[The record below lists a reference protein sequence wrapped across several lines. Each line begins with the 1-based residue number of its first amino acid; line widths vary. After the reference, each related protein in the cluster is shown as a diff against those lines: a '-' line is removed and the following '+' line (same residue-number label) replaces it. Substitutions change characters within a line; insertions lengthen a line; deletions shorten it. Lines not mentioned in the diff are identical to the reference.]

1 MYNTTYNAILKS
13 SIKQTTAKINY
24 SFFFG
29 QDLKLHN
36 NNIISED
43 TRKVS
48 LNKFVGLCFYRARG
62 QVGKNSS
69 FSAYVNGNHLTPT
82 MFMTIEY
89 INNDVHIRL
98 YKTGKAAQLYREYA
112 SSLYSHQSLLSRA
125 L

>member
-24 SFFFG
+24 SFFG

-43 TRKVS
+43 TRKFS
-48 LNKFVGLCFYRARG
+48 LKKFVGLCFYGARG
-62 QVGKNSS
+62 QVGKNSF
-69 FSAYVNGNHLTPT
+69 FSAYLNGNHLTPT

-89 INNDVHIRL
+89 MNNDVHIRL

-112 SSLYSHQSLLSRA
+112 SSLLSRA